1 MTKRRKAVSTR
12 EHFEIAWQRKID
24 RPEVQFEVIWD
35 NILLLLDNIGIG
47 NAAKSIFVKERC
59 ITNTGEISLSL
70 NTKTPVAPPQLPC
83 CVKVIS
89 FCVLS
94 LRPVLCL
101 FVGQRHPRRLS
112 AGINLRAGFSPI

>member
-47 NAAKSIFVKERC
+47 NAAKSIFCEGKMEELL
-59 ITNTGEISLSL
+59 IQE
-70 NTKTPVAPPQLPC
+70 KFPFP
-83 CVKVIS
+83 
-89 FCVLS
+89 
-94 LRPVLCL
+94 
-101 FVGQRHPRRLS
+101 
-112 AGINLRAGFSPI
+112 

>member
-12 EHFEIAWQRKID
+12 EHFDIAWQRKID

-47 NAAKSIFVKERC
+47 NAAKSIFVEERC
-59 ITNTGEISLSL
+59 ITNIGEFSLSL
-70 NTKTPVAPPQLPC
+70 NTKTPAPPQLPC
-83 CVKVIS
+83 CVKVIP

-101 FVGQRHPRRLS
+101 FVGQRHPGRLS